1 MGYSLKELGPSY
13 FLRFVFKCNWKKGIA
28 KSIYDDKRTSS
39 IYKIEVDLL
48 T

>member
-1 MGYSLKELGPSY
+1 MGYSLKVLGPSY
-13 FLRFVFKCNWKKGIA
+13 LVRFVFKCNWKKGIA
-28 KSIYDDKRTSS
+28 KSIYDDKRTLS